1 VERRIVSRSCRG
13 GGGRISPARKNGTRV
28 ATGLAGLS
36 SLGVVVAY
44 SVLVGNRLVAVVA
57 LIGCAGLLVTALALI
72 GRWAAV
78 LPWGFVGVGAA
89 YAVFLSLRPGA
100 IDGRAPLL
108 AAAFFIGAELSF
120 WSLER
125 RVWRAEAQVVVRR
138 LALLLAAGLATAIV
152 GGVLLLVASGRRV
165 GIGQEAAGVAAAVLT
180 VAVIAFLAR
189 RSRELRRGELA

>member
-1 VERRIVSRSCRG
+1 
-13 GGGRISPARKNGTRV
+13 
-28 ATGLAGLS
+28 
-36 SLGVVVAY
+36 VV
-44 SVLVGNRLVAVVA
+44 VGNRLVAVVT
-57 LIGCAGLLVTALALI
+57 LIGCTGLLVATVALI

-78 LPWGFVGVGAA
+78 LPWGFVGVGAS

-100 IDGRAPLL
+100 VDARAPLL

-125 RVWRAEAQVVVRR
+125 RPWPSEAEVVLRR
-138 LALLLAAGLATAIV
+138 LALLVSAGLATAIV

-165 GIGQEAAGVAAAVLT
+165 GIGQDAAGVGAAVLT

-189 RSRELRRGELA
+189 RSRELRRSELE